1 MSPVPGIE
9 VQIAED
15 GEILTRGPHVMKGY
29 FNNEAATAEVI
40 DEDGWFHT
48 GDIGIIDADGFVKI
62 TDRKKNIIVLSNG
75 KNIAPQPIESEL
87 VQSPLIN
94 QILLVG
100 NERKNLAALIVP
112 NFDAL
117 KAWAS
122 ENSVETAD
130 LSAMLQAREVQQ
142 YIQSEIRSH
151 LTDFADFEQ
160 VRRFTLLEKEFS
172 QEADEMTPTLKLKR
186 NVIIEKYGDAIEGMY
201 PEDA

>member
-1 MSPVPGIE
+1 ME
-9 VQIAED
+9 VRIAED

-40 DEDGWFHT
+40 DGEGWFHT

-75 KNIAPQPIESEL
+75 KNVAPQPIESEL
-87 VQSPLIN
+87 VQSPFIS
-94 QILLVG
+94 QIMLVG

-122 ENSVETAD
+122 DSDTGGGIDTAD
-130 LSAMLQAREVQQ
+130 LSTMLQAREVQQ
-142 YIQSEIRSH
+142 HIQSEIRSR

-160 VRRFTLLEKEFS
+160 VRRFVLLEKEFS

-186 NVIIEKYGDAIEGMY
+186 NVIIERYSDKIEQMY
-201 PEDA
+201 PEDS

>member
-1 MSPVPGIE
+1 M
-9 VQIAED
+9 
-15 GEILTRGPHVMKGY
+15 
-29 FNNEAATAEVI
+29 
-40 DEDGWFHT
+40 
-48 GDIGIIDADGFVKI
+48 
-62 TDRKKNIIVLSNG
+62 
-75 KNIAPQPIESEL
+75 
-87 VQSPLIN
+87 LI
-94 QILLVG
+94 G

-122 ENSVETAD
+122 ENNIETKD
-130 LSAMLQAREVQQ
+130 VPAMLQTREVQQ
-142 YIQSEIRSH
+142 LVQGEIRSR

-186 NVIIEKYGDAIEGMY
+186 NVVIEKYADAIAGLY